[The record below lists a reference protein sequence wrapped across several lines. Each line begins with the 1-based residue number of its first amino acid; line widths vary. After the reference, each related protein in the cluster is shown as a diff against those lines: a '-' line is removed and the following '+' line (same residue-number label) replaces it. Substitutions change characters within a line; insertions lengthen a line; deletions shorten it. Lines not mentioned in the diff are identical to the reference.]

1 MKNNDYKRIAERWI
15 ASARVRVYI
24 ETKHLKKHP
33 DVIIAEDGE
42 AFFSDSK
49 NQIHIGYL
57 APIKFDCDT
66 EEMAVSCLDFLLEH
80 ELQHVLMTAA
90 DPYFWGI
97 KRSAQVVLESLS
109 NELEDK
115 KRYFKSD
122 SDYEYFCQSILP
134 TYKIYINFNEL
145 MKICSMVMN
154 AMEDG
159 RIERARASKFPGFAK
174 KRRVFNGLLWQKA
187 ELEDKTDQDALEKN
201 PATMFGLLFNQI
213 LMLSVCQ
220 IYQKGFALNYV
231 GTSIMEKVSAF
242 LPHIG
247 RGVMAKKTRDMAK
260 ESIEICRLL
269 APYISRMCMSQP
281 TALIETLSRLIENNV
296 DEIIEQAND
305 LSQLSEKDE
314 LQCESGNSTFP
325 TSDIIIPIDDDAY
338 DRLVENLPKSADDGS
353 GGLMICRKH
362 PKEEDKNSEGEKSSS
377 GSNHSVTSNDEKSD
391 SGEISDAGGQG
402 NTIECNTNTKP
413 FEPESTGIDAAST
426 EEEHVAGGNEKSQ
439 KQPGCSDSTD
449 VADSANGSFE
459 SHGCRSSGGGD
470 HSEEEILEAMR
481 RAAEETRED
490 AAEALS
496 SINEVVRHESVPGSS
511 AAIVHDS
518 EAPLNPSDFKE
529 QCENFIEHTR
539 VYALDEDLP
548 SVIKARGLALRK
560 KNEKYFKTLKHS
572 KITNIDKGVIDPS
585 QVFNL
590 ALGDT
595 NIFCKDGT
603 GKGFDGCAYILIDNS
618 GSMNGRK
625 RMEACKAAAIVE
637 EAFKGIIPFKI
648 TAFDSYGT
656 VCHERIKNWSEVE
669 KKNLC
674 WNFALHGRT
683 GYGNEDNYDILIT
696 QKELLKRRERKKCLI
711 VLSDGAPADRES
723 TKRAIKETRKKGISV
738 YGIYFE
744 EGNLCDCEYFKDMY
758 EKDYI
763 CCPLSELDRELN
775 NLFFKFSRS

>member
-1 MKNNDYKRIAERWI
+1 MKNNDYKRIAARWV

-33 DVIIAEDGE
+33 NLIIAEDGE
-42 AFFSDSK
+42 AFFSESK

-57 APIKFDCDT
+57 TPIKFDCDT

-122 SDYEYFCQSILP
+122 SDYEYFCNSILP

-174 KRRVFNGLLWQKA
+174 KRRVFNGLLWQKS
-187 ELEDKTDQDALEKN
+187 EITDKIDPEALKKN
-201 PATMFGLLFNQI
+201 SSSMFGVLFNQI

-220 IYQKGFALNYV
+220 IYQKGFAMTYV
-231 GTSIMEKVSAF
+231 GTTIMEEVAAF
-242 LPHIG
+242 IPCIG
-247 RGVMAKKTRDMAK
+247 RGVMAKKTRAMAK

-269 APYISRMCMSQP
+269 APYISRMCISQP

-325 TSDIIIPIDDDAY
+325 TSNIIIPIDDDAY
-338 DRLVENLPKSADDGS
+338 DRLVENLPKSEDDSS

-362 PKEEDKNSEGEKSSS
+362 PKEKEEDKSNEGEKSSS
-377 GSNHSVTSNDEKSD
+377 DSDHSVTSNDAKSD
-391 SGEISDAGGQG
+391 SDEISDAGSRG
-402 NTIECNTNTKP
+402 NTSECNTTSQS
-413 FEPESTGIDAAST
+413 FEPENTGIDSAST
-426 EEEHVAGGNEKSQ
+426 EEEHSAGDHEKSQ
-439 KQPGCSDSTD
+439 KQPGCSDSTG
-449 VADSANGSFE
+449 ANDSFE
-459 SHGCRSSGGGD
+459 SHGCKSSGGED

-496 SINEVVRHESVPGSS
+496 SLNEVAQHESVPGSS
-511 AAIVHDS
+511 ATIIHDTES
-518 EAPLNPSDFKE
+518 PLNPSDFKE

-539 VYALDEDLP
+539 VYDLDENLP
-548 SVIKARGLALRK
+548 SVIKSRGLALRK
-560 KNEKYFKTLKHS
+560 KNEKYFKSLKHA

-590 ALGDT
+590 ALGET

-618 GSMNGRK
+618 GSMNGNK

-683 GYGNEDNYDILIT
+683 GYGNEDNYDILIA
-696 QKELLKRRERKKCLI
+696 QKELLRRRERKKCLI
-711 VLSDGAPADRES
+711 VLSDGAPADIAS

-744 EGNLCDCEYFKDMY
+744 EGNLCDCGYFKDMY